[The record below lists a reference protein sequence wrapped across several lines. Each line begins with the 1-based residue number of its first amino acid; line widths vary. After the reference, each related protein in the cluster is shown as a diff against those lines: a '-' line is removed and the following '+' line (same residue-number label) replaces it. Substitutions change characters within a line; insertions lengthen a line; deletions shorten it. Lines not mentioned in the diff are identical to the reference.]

1 MFRIMSIKILRLGT
15 TGIKDILGSYLR
27 EHGSEIAIVGVMTA
41 VIVGITALTTG
52 DVMQALARNRGR

>member
-1 MFRIMSIKILRLGT
+1 MFRMMSIKILRLGT

>member
-1 MFRIMSIKILRLGT
+1 MSIKILRLGT

-41 VIVGITALTTG
+41 VIVGITAFTTG
-52 DVMQALARNRGR
+52 DIMQAIARTRGR

>member
-1 MFRIMSIKILRLGT
+1 MMSIKILRLGT